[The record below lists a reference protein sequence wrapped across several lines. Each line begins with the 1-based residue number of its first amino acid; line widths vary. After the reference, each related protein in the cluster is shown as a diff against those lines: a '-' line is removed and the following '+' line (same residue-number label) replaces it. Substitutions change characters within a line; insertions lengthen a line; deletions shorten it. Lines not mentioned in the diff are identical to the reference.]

1 MYALETS
8 SNFDAAHFLSNYDGK
23 CANIHG
29 HRWQVV
35 LSVKGDIKEGMLV
48 DFNELKKSLKEE
60 CDFFDHTFIVES
72 GSLDENILEA
82 LKKQFLI
89 REVPFRTTAENFSK
103 YFYDKLKLKYNVL
116 YVEVY
121 ETPNNKARYYEGN

>member
-1 MYALETS
+1 MYTLETS
-8 SNFDAAHFLSNYDGK
+8 FNFDAAHFLSNYDGK

-35 LSVKGDIKEGMLV
+35 LSVKGELCNGMLI
-48 DFNELKKSLKEE
+48 DFSELKKSLKEE
-60 CDFFDHTFIVES
+60 CDFFDHTFIVEK
-72 GSLDENILEA
+72 GSLDETLLDM
-82 LKKQFLI
+82 LKSKFLI
-89 REVPFRTTAENFSK
+89 REVDFRTTAENFSK
-103 YFYDKLKLKYNVL
+103 YFYDKLKHKYNIE